1 MTEIKLNLYRK
12 NNQMADS
19 ILIKNAYVVNEGL
32 IRLSDVLIQNGRFE
46 KIANSVSVNEAQ
58 IIDANGLFLL
68 PGCIDDQVHFREP
81 GYPEKADMHTES
93 CAAAA
98 GGVTSYMEMP
108 NTVPNTLTQEL
119 LEEKYQRASQKSVV
133 NYSFYMG
140 TSNDN
145 AEEVLKTNLSNVCG
159 VKIFMG
165 ASTGNM
171 LVDNERTLNFIFA
184 NSESLIAVHC
194 EDELII
200 KNNLAKLRN
209 RGVKFDAGL
218 HPQIRDRSACF
229 SSSSHAIAL
238 AKKHGTRLHVLHIST
253 KDELKL
259 FNPGSDPLQKKI
271 TAEACVHHMFFSD
284 EDYVELGNKIKC
296 NPAIKSKEDRD
307 AIRLALQSNIIDV
320 VATDHAPHTIIE
332 KQQEYAMAPAG
343 LPLVQH
349 PVLMMLTIADE
360 MQWPLTFLAEKM
372 SHQVARLF
380 QIKERGFIREGY
392 HADFYLLDPDKST
405 TVSKHQLLYKCG
417 WSPLEGRTLRGRIS
431 STWVNGKEVYNGE
444 TVNDNIRGERLIF
457 SRN

>member
-1 MTEIKLNLYRK
+1 MP
-12 NNQMADS
+12 DS
-19 ILIKNAYVVNEGL
+19 ILIKNANVVNEGL
-32 IRLSDVLIQNGRFE
+32 IRLCDVLIQNGRFE
-46 KIANSVSVNEAQ
+46 KIANSVSVREAK

-68 PGCIDDQVHFREP
+68 PGCIDDQVHFRDP
-81 GYPEKADMHTES
+81 GYPDKADIHTES

-171 LVDNERTLNFIFA
+171 LVDNERTLDTIFA
-184 NSESLIAVHC
+184 HSESLIAVHC

-200 KNNLAKLRN
+200 KQNIEHFKNSGITL
-209 RGVKFDAGL
+209 DASY
-218 HPQIRDRSACF
+218 HPQIRDRRACF
-229 SSSSHAIAL
+229 SSSSHAVAL

-259 FNPGSDPLQKKI
+259 FNSGPDPLQKKI
-271 TAEACVHHMFFSD
+271 TAEACVHHMFFTD
-284 EDYVELGNKIKC
+284 EDYVDLGNKIKC
-296 NPAIKSKEDRD
+296 NPAIKSREDRD
-307 AIRLALQSNIIDV
+307 AIRLALESNIIDV
-320 VATDHAPHTIIE
+320 VATDHAPHTITE
-332 KQQEYAMAPAG
+332 KQQEYAKAPAG

-360 MQWPLTFLAEKM
+360 MQWPITFLADKM

-380 QIKERGFIREGY
+380 QIKERGFVREGY
-392 HADFYLLDPDKST
+392 YADFYLLNPDQYT
-405 TVSKHQLLYKCG
+405 TVSKNQLLYKCG
-417 WSPLEGRTLRGRIS
+417 WSPLEGRTLKGRIM

-444 TVNDNIRGERLIF
+444 TVNDTICGKRLLF
-457 SRN
+457 DRN